1 MQNFSVLA
9 TMAMA
14 LLVAPLAQAAIYKW
28 IDADGNVTYS
38 QTKPPAGSEAQT
50 IEKHSTGTSDKE
62 AQGQLESLR
71 NKVKFQEEDRDIRN
85 DIAKQQT
92 DRSATIKKNCEIA
105 RNNKSLLQTT
115 ARVTVKDEDGND
127 YFLEDADRA
136 GKVADAEAQI
146 DRYCD

>member
-28 IDADGNVTYS
+28 IDADGNVIYS
-38 QTKPPAGSEAQT
+38 QTKPPASSEAQT

-71 NKVKFQEEDRDIRN
+71 NKVKFHEEDRDIRN

-92 DRSATIKKNCEIA
+92 DRSSTIKKNCEIA

-127 YFLEDADRA
+127 YFLADADRA